1 MESPLRSR
9 ETLYRRILL
18 CATCALLLAN
28 AAAQGGQR
36 DARGNPTQD
45 KQTPSTP
52 YQYGKRK
59 GPRAIA
65 VVRWDADVKDRAVP
79 VLVPVTILD
88 DGKFYDAGVYKAA
101 PAPMPLLVG
110 TVYEAQDKGELLG
123 YFTIKNQA
131 QTPEKKNWI
140 ALGAWE
146 SAAPPMD
153 KFADNRTTSAEVV
166 RGPLTENTGA
176 SPGDNSDDR
185 DLNKKKTTV
194 YDENGK
200 PMPEGTQASPA
211 APMGGSGKDQPRIQ
225 PSNGSAKSADAS
237 KPADSKKSTE
247 DTDRPTLKRQAD
259 STAQPVASSP
269 PTQNTPDSST
279 SATAPPVSSTTAT
292 SSDDPDR
299 PQLKRGKPATR
310 TAPGGLPQ
318 LVDKDTDAD
327 RPVIRRNNG
336 KSDQKKEEGIPVP
349 PRVLARGP
357 LLGEG
362 GGDEPTLKRTRTYEA
377 VAVSDANVDQP
388 TSFRYK
394 MTSDEKERLQSKMD
408 ALAQEEVD
416 KYLKSIGRARAG
428 APTAAQSK
436 PKRAT
441 ASTRRTKATTP
452 APAAKSAPAAR
463 SLFVETQFE
472 VLDLSHRNDAVL
484 VFSGRE
490 REESAGSAA
499 QDVYVTYVAR
509 IDYEG
514 NPHGIFRSVTVNDR
528 LDVTPKL
535 ELIDAVDAKGDSNG
549 ELLFRRVSDQGAE
562 FAIYKVTYDGMTEMF
577 HGGVAD

>member
-1 MESPLRSR
+1 MISSHNCRQI
-9 ETLYRRILL
+9 LYRRLLL
-18 CATCALLLAN
+18 CVTCTLLA
-28 AAAQGGQR
+28 ASACAQGGQR
-36 DARGNPTQD
+36 DDKGRPTQD
-45 KQTPSTP
+45 IPQTQQTSS
-52 YQYGKRK
+52 QYGKRK

-65 VVRWDADVKDRAVP
+65 VVRWVADAKDRAVP

-88 DGKFYDAGVYKAA
+88 DGRFYDAGVYKAA

-146 SAAPPMD
+146 SAAPAMD
-153 KFADNRTTSAEVV
+153 KFADRTSNAEVV

-176 SPGDNSDDR
+176 NPGDDNDDR

-211 APMGGSGKDQPRIQ
+211 APMGGSGKEQPRIK
-225 PSNGSAKSADAS
+225 PSDGSAKKSTDSSKPQDNKKSADD
-237 KPADSKKSTE
+237 P
-247 DTDRPTLKRQAD
+247 DRPTIKRQAD
-259 STAQPVASSP
+259 SSSQPTASSQTSKKTADAP
-269 PTQNTPDSST
+269 AAAPASPAASAPAT
-279 SATAPPVSSTTAT
+279 SA
-292 SSDDPDR
+292 DDPDR
-299 PQLKRGKPATR
+299 PELKRGKPPTR
-310 TAPGGLPQ
+310 TTPGGLPQ
-318 LVDKDTDAD
+318 LVDKDKDAD
-327 RPVIRRNNG
+327 RPTIRRNSGNN
-336 KSDQKKEEGIPVP
+336 DQKKQGGIPVP
-349 PRVLARGP
+349 PRVLERGP

-388 TSFRYK
+388 TNFRYK
-394 MTSDEKERLQSKMD
+394 MTSDEKERLQAKMD

-416 KYLKSIGRARAG
+416 KYLKSIGRPRAG
-428 APTAAQSK
+428 AAAAEPKAKHATVASRKTK
-436 PKRAT
+436 PAM
-441 ASTRRTKATTP
+441 P
-452 APAAKSAPAAR
+452 APPAKS
-463 SLFVETQFE
+463 LFAETQFE
-472 VLDLSHRNDAVL
+472 VLDLTHRNDAVL

-499 QDVYVTYVAR
+499 RDVYVTYVAR

-514 NPHGIFRSVTVNDR
+514 NPRGIFRSVTVNDR

-535 ELIDAVDAKGDSNG
+535 ELIDAIDANGDGNG
-549 ELLFRRVSDQGAE
+549 ELLFRRVSDEGAE
-562 FAIYKVTYDGMTEMF
+562 FAIYKVTFDVMSEMF